1 VVDQIEHLCD
11 VLGEEARVCGD
22 LAGVLRDE
30 QDAVVHLRP
39 EAILTCLERR
49 ETLQEHLVRLARQRR
64 ALVEAVAAAH
74 GRATSRATEVLP
86 LLPPEPQTRVRGQ
99 LRELRRALLEARG
112 LGRQNALLLGS
123 SLENVVDLLRTLRA
137 LVPGARYG
145 ADAQVATPSGSD
157 RLDRRA

>member
-1 VVDQIEHLCD
+1 MDQIEHLCD

-30 QDAVVHLRP
+30 QEAVVRLRP

-49 ETLQEHLVRLARQRR
+49 ETLQEDLLRLARERR
-64 ALVEAVAAAH
+64 ELVEAVSSAH
-74 GRATSRATEVLP
+74 GRRTSRATEVLP

-99 LRELRRALLEARG
+99 LQELRRALLEARG
-112 LGRQNALLLGS
+112 IGRQNALLLGS
-123 SLENVVDLLRTLRA
+123 SLGTIGDLLRTLRA

-145 ADAQVATPSGSD
+145 ADAQVATPNAAD
-157 RLDRRA
+157 RVDRRA

>member
-1 VVDQIEHLCD
+1 MDQIDHLCD
-11 VLGEEARVCGD
+11 VLGEEARLCTD

-30 QDAVVHLRP
+30 QDAVVQLRP

-49 ETLQEHLVRLARQRR
+49 EALQEHLVRLAHQRR

-74 GRATSRATEVLP
+74 GHATSRATEVLP
-86 LLPPEPQTRVRGQ
+86 LLPPGSQTRVRGQ

-112 LGRQNALLLGS
+112 VGRQSALLIGS
-123 SLENVVDLLRTLRA
+123 SLDTVGDLLRTLRA

-145 ADAQVATPSGSD
+145 ADAQVATPSASD